1 MVGVPTVR
9 AVRIVA
15 VAVGAAA
22 LVVCSGT
29 SSASPKRVGQTCG
42 GLPAYITGPEVV
54 FGRPTTLAA
63 AQKLQAQVTAQGFTF
78 TAIEVGCNEFRVVIR
93 GYDTFATAVAIQDEA
108 RRSTFRPT
116 VECYHAPD
124 KNGELEVAM
133 GHAPDLDSAK
143 ALVALVASR
152 GFVGAQLEAD
162 PCGGYEVMMKGFVD
176 AAQANAF
183 AAEAYGVGFNAH
195 LEPES

>member
-1 MVGVPTVR
+1 
-9 AVRIVA
+9 
-15 VAVGAAA
+15 
-22 LVVCSGT
+22 
-29 SSASPKRVGQTCG
+29 
-42 GLPAYITGPEVV
+42 
-54 FGRPTTLAA
+54 
-63 AQKLQAQVTAQGFTF
+63 
-78 TAIEVGCNEFRVVIR
+78 
-93 GYDTFATAVAIQDEA
+93 
-108 RRSTFRPT
+108 

-152 GFVGAQLEAD
+152 GFVGAQLESDA
-162 PCGGYEVMMKGFVD
+162 CGGYEVMMKGFVD
-176 AAQANAF
+176 EAQANAF